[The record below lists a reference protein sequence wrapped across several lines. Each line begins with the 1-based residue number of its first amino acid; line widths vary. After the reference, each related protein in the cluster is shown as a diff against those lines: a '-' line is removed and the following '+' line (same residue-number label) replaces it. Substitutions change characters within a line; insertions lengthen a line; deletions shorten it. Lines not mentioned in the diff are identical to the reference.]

1 MDRRPTRKLTLN
13 RQTVRTLTTHEMAHV
28 AGGAFLVPSRVNCD
42 PLTNWNCPKSI
53 PCKPVV
59 KFA

>member
-28 AGGAFLVPSRVNCD
+28 AGGAYLVPSRLNCD
-42 PLTNWNCPKSI
+42 PLTCRNCPNSI
-53 PCKPVV
+53 GCKPVV
-59 KFA
+59 KLL